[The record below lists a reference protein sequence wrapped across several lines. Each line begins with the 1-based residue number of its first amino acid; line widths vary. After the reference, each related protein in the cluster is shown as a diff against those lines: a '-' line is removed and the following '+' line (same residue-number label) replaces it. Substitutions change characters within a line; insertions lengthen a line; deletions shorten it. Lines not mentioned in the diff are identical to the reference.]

1 MRYVTFFI
9 RGISYH
15 FTTSSI
21 TFDKFQVSKM
31 VNEAVDEV
39 RRIEQIVT
47 PVLKN
52 TLYIWLKN
60 PSSLTKK
67 QSKNLVTLKEMKL
80 KTARA

>member
-1 MRYVTFFI
+1 
-9 RGISYH
+9 
-15 FTTSSI
+15 
-21 TFDKFQVSKM
+21 M